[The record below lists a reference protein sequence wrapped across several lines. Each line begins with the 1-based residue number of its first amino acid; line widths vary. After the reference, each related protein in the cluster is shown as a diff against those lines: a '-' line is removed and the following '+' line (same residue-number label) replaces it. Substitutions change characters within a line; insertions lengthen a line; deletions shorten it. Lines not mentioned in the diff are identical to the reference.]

1 MLRRWPMTMLCRL
14 LMATKFRRENGDFKR
29 LQACNGLEMSIV
41 LLWKRSC
48 RFGDSGDSAYLYNMM
63 IRGSI
68 EAQLMWLLLN
78 SSLGGVLEEPE
89 IDYGGMLERME
100 AAELLALM
108 EKVQERLRA
117 MGVSEGTSE
126 MMPVS
131 DAAVPVELYIDRQY
145 TIRMGAPDGPEL
157 SLRPLVKA
165 LFILFLRHP
174 EGILLKARDRYRQ
187 ELEAIY
193 SVICPNMAAEVIRS
207 RVGRLV
213 NLQDNSFSEKASV
226 LNARMEELLPTGVSD
241 NYKIQG
247 YNGYPRRVP
256 LNPLLV
262 HWAGAE

>member
-1 MLRRWPMTMLCRL
+1 MWMLL
-14 LMATKFRRENGDFKR
+14 
-29 LQACNGLEMSIV
+29 
-41 LLWKRSC
+41 
-48 RFGDSGDSAYLYNMM
+48 SGT
-63 IRGSI
+63 
-68 EAQLMWLLLN
+68 QW
-78 SSLGGVLEEPE
+78 VLEEPAV
-89 IDYGGMLERME
+89 DYGGMLERME

-117 MGVSEGTSE
+117 MGVSA
-126 MMPVS
+126 
-131 DAAVPVELYIDRQY
+131 DASGATLKPEATAPVELYIDRQY
-145 TIRMGAPDGPEL
+145 TIRMEAPDGPAL
-157 SLRPLVKA
+157 PLRPLVKA

-226 LNARMEELLPTGVSD
+226 LNARLDILLPPGTAE
-241 NYKIQG
+241 NYKIHG
-247 YNGYPRRVP
+247 YNGHPRRVP

-262 HWAGAE
+262 HWAEQSSLLLA